1 MAGQL
6 MLINPIKHKK
16 KSTKK
21 KKAKKHHK
29 KPRALITKLKKRSIY
44 MTNPRK
50 RHYKR
55 NPIGGMKPMAF
66 IKSTM
71 MPSAIGAAGALG
83 LDMALAYVP
92 LPDMLKTDTMKPI
105 VRIAG
110 AVAIGM
116 LAGMVTNRRMG
127 EQVGAGALTVVLYD
141 TLKGFVKTS
150 MPTLNLGEMPSD
162 YGQMEYLAPAPAVGM
177 GEYVDSNMGEYVF

>member
-29 KPRALITKLKKRSIY
+29 KPRALITKLQKRSLY

-50 RHYKR
+50 RRFKR
-55 NPIGGMKPMAF
+55 LGGMKPMTF
-66 IKSTM
+66 IKGSL

-92 LPDMLKTDTMKPI
+92 LPDMMKTDAMKPI
-105 VRIAG
+105 VRLAG

-116 LAGMVTNRRMG
+116 IAGMVTNRRMG

-162 YGQMEYLAPAPAVGM
+162 YGQMEYLAPAPSVDM